1 MHSASA
7 RRSSIR
13 STATLAL
20 VLTVGCAPG
29 RRTDIASAPVA
40 GPCQSAQQDLR
51 TELPSL
57 AVSAA
62 PAKRQSYAAVASRML
77 LLCDNEARSMSAQF
91 ADDWR
96 IHSYFVNK
104 DLKAIVVINDAG
116 FATLLSAHRRR
127 VERLFAMYAGMF
139 GNPPAPGATR

>member
-1 MHSASA
+1 MQSTSAL
-7 RRSSIR
+7 RSSIR
-13 STATLAL
+13 STATMAL

-51 TELPSL
+51 TELQTL
-57 AVSAA
+57 EASAE

-77 LLCDNEARSMSAQF
+77 LLCDNEARSMNARF

-104 DLKAIVVINDAG
+104 DLKSLVVINEAG
-116 FATLLSAHRRR
+116 FAKLLPEHRGR
-127 VERLFAMYAGMF
+127 VERLFALYAGMF
-139 GNPPAPGATR
+139 GNPPAPGGTR